1 MMVLEMA
8 DLDFDLVM
16 KSKYVVVDAY
26 WVQGQKLLYRA
37 EHVKHDGSEVSN
49 AKLTK
54 ENVCHS
60 SSSSLLP
67 QVKRTF

>member
-1 MMVLEMA
+1 MTYRPQVNTVCNVVRLIMMMVLEMA

-37 EHVKHDGSEVSN
+37 EHVKHDGSE
-49 AKLTK
+49 TIG
-54 ENVCHS
+54 C
-60 SSSSLLP
+60 
-67 QVKRTF
+67 